1 MLVWGIAAPTH
12 TDNLH
17 VEIGG
22 QNTLLKPFP
31 QVSAAL
37 SSSFPLKTLE
47 RACGASFL
55 TNLTLSEF
63 PLSLYLNHLTHCALP
78 VSSASR
84 QAVLPFHVFFLA
96 QPLGLAVCST
106 SFKAKVR
113 YHFFRDIF
121 LVLWFTAGPL
131 CVCAPLEAHSELN
144 FANSRR
150 VKMGPIIFIV
160 CVPRCSVVAAPPD
173 FSAHGL
179 SQVKILEWA
188 AISSSRGSFPTQ
200 ELNLRPLH
208 WQADSSPLS
217 HLENPSYSP
226 LYL

>member
-1 MLVWGIAAPTH
+1 MLGWGIPAPIH

-31 QVSAAL
+31 QASAAL

-78 VSSASR
+78 VSWASG

-113 YHFFRDIF
+113 YHLFRDIL
-121 LVLWFTAGPL
+121 LVPWFTAGPL
-131 CVCAPLEAHSELN
+131 CVCP
-144 FANSRR
+144 FGGTFR
-150 VKMGPIIFIV
+150 
-160 CVPRCSVVAAPPD
+160 
-173 FSAHGL
+173 
-179 SQVKILEWA
+179 
-188 AISSSRGSFPTQ
+188 TQ
-200 ELNLRPLH
+200 LCKLH
-208 WQADSSPLS
+208 EGKDGD
-217 HLENPSYSP
+217 PSYSLCACP
-226 LYL
+226 GAQSLQPHQTSLPMGSPR